1 MDIIEIKKQVM
12 NQIRQRAINAVEE
25 AEYNKRIVNKNL
37 DYKKYQA
44 ELDGLTIDLAKAKIK
59 GLDCTEI
66 EKKIENI
73 NKKQEQ
79 ILKKLNF
86 EPCDLQP
93 KYTCKKC
100 KDTGYIARSV
110 CGCYKKL
117 VTKALA
123 ENCGFDL
130 TNITFDTCDKVDKKI
145 LNVIQ
150 KFCDKYENR
159 KYCNILLSG
168 NVGTGKSYL
177 CQAMA
182 NFFIQ
187 KEQYVLFASAYQ
199 LNNDLLKYHTTFDE
213 NKASYLDKYIDCDIL
228 FIDDLGIEPVLKNV
242 TKEYLLIIINERM
255 RENKLTIISTNL
267 SPEDIMDRYEERIY
281 SRLLQKDKSLPILF
295 EGKDNRLN

>member
-1 MDIIEIKKQVM
+1 MDIIELKRQVKDK
-12 NQIRQRAINAVEE
+12 IRLREQQSVQE
-25 AEYNKRIVNKNL
+25 AEYNKRLVNKNL
-37 DYKKYQA
+37 DYKNLQSQI
-44 ELDGLTIDLAKAKIK
+44 DGLTIDLAKALVK
-59 GLDCTEI
+59 GLDASEI
-66 EKKIENI
+66 EKKIALAT
-73 NKKQEQ
+73 KKQEQ

-86 EPCDLQP
+86 EPSDLIP
-93 KYTCKKC
+93 RFSCEKC
-100 KDTGYIARSV
+100 NDTGYVGRSE
-110 CGCYKKL
+110 CTCFKKL
-117 VTKALA
+117 LTEALA

-130 TNITFDTCDKVDKKI
+130 TNITFETCTKVDKKI
-145 LNVIQ
+145 LSVVQ
-150 KFCDKYENR
+150 KFCNKYDNR

-187 KEQYVLFASAYQ
+187 KELYTLFASAYQ

-213 NKASYLDKYIDCDIL
+213 NKASYIDKYIDCDVL
-228 FIDDLGIEPVLKNV
+228 FIDDLGIEPILKNV

-267 SPEDIMDRYEERIY
+267 SPESIMDRYEERIY